1 MMSRCWIILGS
12 ANGLRT
18 EDANAKDDSRFSF
31 TSMLRILRWRM
42 LVELQEQ
49 GEQEHHD
56 EEQGAR
62 GRVLAGGSSTSC
74 RSSCMRCVVGAAK
87 GSFSRSRRDRR

>member
-56 EEQGAR
+56 VLGLGAVT
-62 GRVLAGGSSTSC
+62 GA
-74 RSSCMRCVVGAAK
+74 VVGAVVGAV
-87 GSFSRSRRDRR
+87 GAGVI

>member
-1 MMSRCWIILGS
+1 MTNDEQVLDHTRQCKW
-12 ANGLRT
+12 A

-56 EEQGAR
+56 VLGLGAVT
-62 GRVLAGGSSTSC
+62 GA
-74 RSSCMRCVVGAAK
+74 VVGAAI
-87 GSFSRSRRDRR
+87 GAVGAVG